1 MHLRIGQGT
10 SHFKCFYHE
19 QNKAIHTNDHRERQ
33 GNFWRWWIYLLPA
46 YCGGHQARPQSSE
59 SEDEEGKGRESACGC
74 RARAHFCGY
83 WDVFLQIEKS
93 VPTSQGISM
102 LSGETKHSPVKSV
115 QCYRYRLKS
124 YHGYEKH
131 SAWEVAWE
139 SLQNDKAACIEWGRT
154 EQSYIYCCETQSPRV
169 LQML

>member
-1 MHLRIGQGT
+1 MSRTKQ
-10 SHFKCFYHE
+10 
-19 QNKAIHTNDHRERQ
+19 HTQMTTERDRET
-33 GNFWRWWIYLLPA
+33 WRWWLYLLPA
-46 YCGGHQARPQSSE
+46 FCGGNQARPQSSE
-59 SEDEEGKGRESACGC
+59 SEDEEGQGRERACGC

-83 WDVFLQIEKS
+83 WGVVRQIEKS
-93 VPTSQGISM
+93 VPTSQGIFM

-115 QCYRYRLKS
+115 QCHRYRRKS

-131 SAWEVAWE
+131 SAWE